1 MHGVA
6 PFLETLRRLGR
17 FGEGETGRA
26 SRILRPVV
34 QLCRRLGRIDL
45 GSVTYPQRRARRWCT
60 GGVVS
65 SGGAA
70 GVVACGEGMRTDEV
84 RGLAPSALSRLTADR
99 RPAWPPSP
107 RRGRK

>member
-45 GSVTYPQRRARRWCT
+45 GSVTYPQRRARRWC
-60 GGVVS
+60 

-84 RGLAPSALSRLTADR
+84 RGLAPSALSRLTA
-99 RPAWPPSP
+99 RPAARLAAITSA
-107 RRGRK
+107 RS